1 MEERLK
7 GLRKS
12 MKQTTFKQLNF
23 TEQQRKQV
31 HEKIQQRYESEEE
44 LLFALLHLLIHEK
57 SGYDL
62 IQLLRARGLQR
73 FEKNEGSLYI
83 LLHRLEQVG
92 VIQSSWDDLGGK
104 YYQINHK
111 GSKLLRKAEENSAEK
126 LKVLN
131 QLLQE

>member
-31 HEKIQQRYESEEE
+31 HEKIHKRYESEEE
-44 LLFALLHLLIHEK
+44 LLIALLHLLIYEK
-57 SGYDL
+57 TGYDL
-62 IQLLRARGLQR
+62 IQLLRARGIQR
-73 FEKNEGSLYI
+73 FEKKEGSLYI
-83 LLHRLEQVG
+83 LLHRLEQAG
-92 VIQSSWDDLGGK
+92 VIQSSWDDSGEK
-104 YYQINHK
+104 YYQINQK
-111 GSKLLRKAEENSAEK
+111 GRKLLRKAEKNSAEK

-131 QLLQE
+131 QLIQE

>member
-23 TEQQRKQV
+23 TEQKRKQV
-31 HEKIQQRYESEEE
+31 HEKLHKRFEGDEE
-44 LLFALLHLLIHEK
+44 LLFALLHLLVHEK
-57 SGYDL
+57 TGYDL
-62 IQLLRARGLQR
+62 IQLLRARGVQQ

-83 LLHRLEQVG
+83 LLHRLEQGG

-111 GSKLLRKAEENSAEK
+111 GRKLLRKAEKNSAEK
-126 LKVLN
+126 VKVLN
-131 QLLQE
+131 QLIQE